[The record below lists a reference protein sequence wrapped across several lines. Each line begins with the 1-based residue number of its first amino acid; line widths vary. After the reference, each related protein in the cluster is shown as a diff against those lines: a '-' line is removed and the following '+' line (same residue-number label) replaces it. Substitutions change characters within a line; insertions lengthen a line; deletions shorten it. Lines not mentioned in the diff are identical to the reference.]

1 MGRGSD
7 KKRDGERDG
16 RRERERGGER
26 EREGGER
33 CDFLVPLH
41 DQIGKGQVVALAHI
55 YVGGQGLLPDMDH
68 VRMELKANARIN
80 MRVKDRRQTK
90 KDGDPHGH
98 LASSILVRF
107 SWYDV
112 VDKQGYKGH

>member
-7 KKRDGERDG
+7 KKRDGEREG
-16 RRERERGGER
+16 RRERERGRER

-55 YVGGQGLLPDMDH
+55 YVGGQGLLTRYGPCPNGA
-68 VRMELKANARIN
+68 EGKCEN
-80 MRVKDRRQTK
+80 
-90 KDGDPHGH
+90 
-98 LASSILVRF
+98 
-107 SWYDV
+107 
-112 VDKQGYKGH
+112 